1 MELYQE
7 QCFDLLSGKERSH
20 SIIEIRE
27 DNKGVI
33 LPGMKILE
41 KCFLIAAVDF

>member
-7 QCFDLLSGKERSH
+7 QCYDLLSGKERNH

-27 DNKGVI
+27 DVNKGVI
-33 LPGMKILE
+33 LPGV
-41 KCFLIAAVDF
+41 FLKNIIS